1 MKELWLGNYGSYL
14 NEREF
19 DILEEVLSDDYGWHG
34 VKSYFY
40 SRSSNLVTD
49 EEGFPVFD
57 IYHIVTPSMF
67 FLFTRKK
74 EKVLIENERGE
85 LIELVWCE

>member
-1 MKELWLGNYGSYL
+1 MMKDVQL
-14 NEREF
+14 
-19 DILEEVLSDDYGWHG
+19 LEEYLIDAYTRHG

-57 IYHIVTPSMF
+57 IYRIVTPSMF